1 MTASAYQ
8 ARLDLIW
15 IAGRWPTLEKALTPG
30 SNSAITGMP
39 SAPSTDPASPIN
51 VHVSDLMRE
60 IESSTR
66 AWAKTLIEATKWKP
80 STSTMPWLLFETA
93 EAGGMGGPKSTGHF
107 DPVTPHGAAFC
118 QDAHHYRTKV
128 ENTLTPPGKAAYIGP
143 CPGDGQDGSG
153 CAGDL
158 YAREDEE
165 SGTCRECGEPWT
177 RSGQY
182 FWLQGELS
190 ERLMTPS
197 EIVHGLNALGHVT
210 PPGTVKTWIH
220 KGKLE
225 PAEEGLYRLSEAVHL
240 RTTTRTRQRLTRTA

>member
-8 ARLDLIW
+8 ARLDLVW
-15 IAGRWPTLEKALTPG
+15 IAGRWPALQKALTPG

-51 VHVSDLMRE
+51 VHVSDLMRD
-60 IESSTR
+60 IETSTR
-66 AWAKTLIEATKWKP
+66 AWATALAKATPWKP

-93 EAGGMGGPKSTGHF
+93 EAGGMGGPTSTGHF
-107 DPVTPHGAAFC
+107 DPATPHGAAFC

-143 CPGDGQDGSG
+143 CPGGGEDGAG

-165 SGTCRECGEPWT
+165 SGQCRDCGEPWT
-177 RSGQY
+177 ITTQRA
-182 FWLQGELS
+182 WLQAELS
-190 ERLMTPS
+190 TRLLTPI
-197 EIVHGLNALGHVT
+197 EIVRALKTLGHDVK
-210 PPGTVKTWIH
+210 PNTVFKWVQR
-220 KGKLE
+220 K
-225 PAEEGLYRLSEAVHL
+225 
-240 RTTTRTRQRLTRTA
+240 RLTPVEEDLYALVDAIALCKKIA